1 MSNTSP
7 ASRSLFRRDFVRRT
21 LLAST
26 LLLSASL
33 AHAEEPKLLNSSYD
47 VTREFYKQVND
58 LFVPF
63 WKAKGGATVQVD
75 QSHGGSSKQARAVLD
90 GLEADVVTF
99 NQSTDVD
106 LLVPAGL
113 VAADWRTKFPHNASP
128 YTSTILF
135 LVRKGNPKGIKDWPD
150 LVKSGAQV
158 IIPNPKTSGNG
169 RYSYVG
175 AWAWSIKN
183 EGGDEAKAKDF
194 VKKLFANVPVLDTGG
209 RGATNSF
216 AQNGIGDV
224 LLTFENEVHLTIREL
239 GADKFD
245 VVVPPQSILADAPIA
260 IVEPVAKKHGT
271 TDLAKAYLDYL
282 FTDEVQEVAAKNYFR
297 PANPEILKKHAAS
310 FPEIKLVTIDEILG
324 GWKKALEVHFKDGG
338 VFDQIYAR

>member
-1 MSNTSP
+1 MS
-7 ASRSLFRRDFVRRT
+7 AARQHSLPRRTFVRHA
-21 LLAST
+21 LVASAILMGAGMT
-26 LLLSASL
+26 QA
-33 AHAEEPKLLNSSYD
+33 AEPALLNSSYD
-47 VTREFYKQVND
+47 VTREFYKEVND
-58 LFVPF
+58 LFIAN
-63 WKAKGGATVQVD
+63 WKAKQGATVQVD

-113 VAADWRTKFPHNASP
+113 VAADWREKFPHNASP

-135 LVRKGNPKGIKDWPD
+135 LVRKGNPKGIKDWSD
-150 LVKSGAQV
+150 LVKPGVQV

-183 EGGDEAKAKDF
+183 EGNDEAKAREF
-194 VKKLFANVPVLDTGG
+194 VRKLFQNVPVLDAGG

-239 GADKFD
+239 GADKFE

-271 TDLAKAYLDYL
+271 TELAKAYLNYL
-282 FTDEVQEVAAKNYFR
+282 FSDEVQEVAAKSFFR
-297 PANPEILKKHAAS
+297 PAAPEVLKKHNAS
-310 FPEIKLVTIDEILG
+310 FPELKLVTVDEILG

-338 VFDQIYAR
+338 VFDQIYERK